1 MFFLDFSL
9 VVNSWCFCITIFVQP
24 IEFISYEHTK
34 FTYCVLVEFCKS
46 MAPGG
51 RVFRQTTLTGET
63 IQDTQS
69 LDELNNPTPLVNTG
83 NTFYYVD

>member
-1 MFFLDFSL
+1 MDFM
-9 VVNSWCFCITIFVQP
+9 
-24 IEFISYEHTK
+24 SYGHSNT
-34 FTYCVLVEFCKS
+34 TYCVLIVFCQS

-51 RVFRQTTLTGET
+51 RVFKQTTLTGET

-83 NTFYYVD
+83 NTFYYID